1 MGRKIRKN
9 FLTEKLNENRQTR
22 EGGQTMK
29 IRTDY
34 VTNSSSS
41 SFIIARKEKLTQ
53 RQKDAIVDV
62 VVRRMLGEK
71 VAATREELSL
81 YAREYE
87 PGNRELKRM
96 EAEIDKGLAI
106 YSGRVSFDSGKDD
119 IAYVLNDLWEAI
131 EMADDGAFV
140 GIDTSLSY

>member
-1 MGRKIRKN
+1 
-9 FLTEKLNENRQTR
+9 
-22 EGGQTMK
+22 MK

-53 RQKDAIVDV
+53 RQKDAIIDF

-81 YAREYE
+81 YADEYA
-87 PGNRELKRM
+87 PGHRELTRM
-96 EAEIDKGLAI
+96 EPEIDKGWSI
-106 YSGRVSFDSGKDD
+106 YSGHVSFDSGRDD

-131 EMADDGAFV
+131 EMADDGAFA

>member
-1 MGRKIRKN
+1 
-9 FLTEKLNENRQTR
+9 
-22 EGGQTMK
+22 MK
-29 IRTDY
+29 IRADY
-34 VTNSSSS
+34 VTNSS

-53 RQKDAIVDV
+53 RQKDAIVDF

-71 VAATREELSL
+71 VASTQEELAV

-87 PGNRELKRM
+87 PGDKELKRM
-96 EAEIDKGLAI
+96 KAEIDNGLAI
-106 YSGRVSFDSGKDD
+106 YSGDVTFNSGEGD
-119 IAYVLNDLWEAI
+119 IAYMLNDLWEAI

>member
-1 MGRKIRKN
+1 
-9 FLTEKLNENRQTR
+9 
-22 EGGQTMK
+22 MK

-41 SFIIARKEKLTQ
+41 SFIIARKEKLTR
-53 RQKDAIVDV
+53 RQKDAIIDF

-71 VAATREELSL
+71 VASTQEELAI
-81 YAREYE
+81 YASEYE
-87 PGNRELKRM
+87 PGDRELKRM
-96 EAEIDKGLAI
+96 KAEIDNGLAI
-106 YSGRVSFDSGKDD
+106 YSGDITFDTGEDD
-119 IAYVLNDLWEAI
+119 IAYLLNDLWEAI

>member
-1 MGRKIRKN
+1 
-9 FLTEKLNENRQTR
+9 
-22 EGGQTMK
+22 MK

-53 RQKDAIVDV
+53 RQKDAIIDF

-71 VAATREELSL
+71 VASNHEELDV

-87 PGNRELKRM
+87 PGDRELKKM
-96 EAEIDKGLAI
+96 KAEIDNGLAI
-106 YSGRVSFDSGKDD
+106 YSGYVSFDSGKDD

>member
-53 RQKDAIVDV
+53 RQKDAIVDF

-71 VAATREELSL
+71 VPGKNCPCM
-81 YAREYE
+81 
-87 PGNRELKRM
+87 PGNTSRE
-96 EAEIDKGLAI
+96 IG
-106 YSGRVSFDSGKDD
+106 
-119 IAYVLNDLWEAI
+119 N
-131 EMADDGAFV
+131 
-140 GIDTSLSY
+140 

>member
-1 MGRKIRKN
+1 MSWRGNSGAKIRKN

-53 RQKDAIVDV
+53 RQKDAIVDF

-71 VAATREELSL
+71 VAATREELSQ
-81 YAREYE
+81 
-87 PGNRELKRM
+87 
-96 EAEIDKGLAI
+96 I
-106 YSGRVSFDSGKDD
+106 GRAHV
-119 IAYVLNDLWEAI
+119 
-131 EMADDGAFV
+131 
-140 GIDTSLSY
+140 

>member
-1 MGRKIRKN
+1 
-9 FLTEKLNENRQTR
+9 
-22 EGGQTMK
+22 MK

-53 RQKDAIVDV
+53 RQKDAIVDF

-87 PGNRELKRM
+87 PGNREWKPKLTKGWPYIQGVFLLTAERM
-96 EAEIDKGLAI
+96 ILP
-106 YSGRVSFDSGKDD
+106 
-119 IAYVLNDLWEAI
+119 
-131 EMADDGAFV
+131 
-140 GIDTSLSY
+140 TC